1 MPRRLF
7 AAAAAA
13 LSIAGYLSGVETARA
28 DQQPYTPAP
37 TPSNGQLG
45 YESGIS
51 GYFQNWFVRSDYAR
65 ATQPHWMTPLV
76 TVTPRLEQ
84 EVRYDQYWQSLG
96 NGADVDSYGSGK
108 GLELIPTTTNEV
120 LINVP
125 AYLVRT
131 EHNPASG
138 WGDWPFLVVKQRL
151 LSANEESG
159 NYIVTAFLG
168 LQAPVGSE
176 AFSNNA
182 WIVTPTIAGG
192 KGWGPF
198 DIQSTLSMAM
208 PASHGDVIGYA
219 MLWNMALQLH
229 FAQYFWPEFETNLT
243 HWFGGVRDGKTQLM
257 LTPGLVLGRFHLVGR
272 VNAAIGAGYQ
282 FAVTPKLQ
290 TEPALTPLYNHA
302 WIVSARMPF

>member
-1 MPRRLF
+1 MSRRLF

-13 LSIAGYLSGVETARA
+13 LTIAGYFSGTVTARA
-28 DQQPYTPAP
+28 DQRPYTPAP

-84 EVRYDQYWQSLG
+84 EVRYDRYWESLG

-131 EHNPASG
+131 EHKPASG

-151 LSANEESG
+151 LSEMRNPATTLSPRSSACRRLSG
-159 NYIVTAFLG
+159 RRRSATT
-168 LQAPVGSE
+168 PGSSPPRSP
-176 AFSNNA
+176 AA
-182 WIVTPTIAGG
+182 RAGG
-192 KGWGPF
+192 
-198 DIQSTLSMAM
+198 L
-208 PASHGDVIGYA
+208 
-219 MLWNMALQLH
+219 
-229 FAQYFWPEFETNLT
+229 LT
-243 HWFGGVRDGKTQLM
+243 SSPHWRSRCPPPTA
-257 LTPGLVLGRFHLVGR
+257 T
-272 VNAAIGAGYQ
+272 
-282 FAVTPKLQ
+282 
-290 TEPALTPLYNHA
+290 
-302 WIVSARMPF
+302 